1 MTSKEEKG
9 GKRRGRE
16 LDSFQKCPSA
26 VMVVA
31 DGGGQAGFRV
41 KRCKRGGWD
50 ISTEQLT
57 RREAGNRDIGGR
69 EKKKDKKKRKKSNA
83 YFGKSL
89 VRLACNQEKKKEKSE
104 RRRMK
109 TRKKKKVNQPR
120 EETAESTDRRA
131 GQSLS
136 DGTVSYGM

>member
-41 KRCKRGGWD
+41 KRCKPGGWD

-69 EKKKDKKKRKKSNA
+69 EKKKKTKKKRKKSNA

-109 TRKKKKVNQPR
+109 TRRKKK
-120 EETAESTDRRA
+120 
-131 GQSLS
+131 
-136 DGTVSYGM
+136 